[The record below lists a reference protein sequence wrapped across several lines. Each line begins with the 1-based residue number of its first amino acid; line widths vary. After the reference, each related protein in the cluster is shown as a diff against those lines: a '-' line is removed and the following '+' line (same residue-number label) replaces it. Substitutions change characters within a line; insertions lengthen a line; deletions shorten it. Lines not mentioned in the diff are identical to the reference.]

1 MLVSLTNLYCWRVL
15 CAVPGNVVAWTVF
28 PTGYELTLPSCHH
41 CRLRTDAAV
50 VPSLQVT
57 PQAEMLDSDCLV
69 HAEVAT
75 PPPLSP

>member
-41 CRLRTDAAV
+41 CR
-50 VPSLQVT
+50 
-57 PQAEMLDSDCLV
+57 
-69 HAEVAT
+69 
-75 PPPLSP
+75 